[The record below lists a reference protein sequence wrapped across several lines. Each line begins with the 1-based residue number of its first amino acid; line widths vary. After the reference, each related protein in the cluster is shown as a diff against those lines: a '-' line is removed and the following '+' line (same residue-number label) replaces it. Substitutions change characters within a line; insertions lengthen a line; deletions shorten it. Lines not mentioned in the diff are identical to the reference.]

1 MLSCSL
7 FSWSFFLSILSH
19 GLALTHLPLS
29 TSGRNIIDNTGNT
42 VTYVGVNWPGHMDA
56 MIPEGLQYQS
66 IETIVS
72 RIKSAGFNVIRLTF
86 AVEMVDDIITGG
98 DVLVKSS
105 FAKALGEKDGEKV
118 WQDIRKR
125 NPNLGTDI
133 TRLKVVQDAHSPHEN
148 PPFGL

>member
-1 MLSCSL
+1 
-7 FSWSFFLSILSH
+7 
-19 GLALTHLPLS
+19 
-29 TSGRNIIDNTGNT
+29 
-42 VTYVGVNWPGHMDA
+42 MDA